1 MLWWEELT
9 GLLQSQP
16 ALLKREVSLRQG
28 VIATTLEQL
37 TSDDVLTF
45 NHMEKLLS
53 DVQATLTEGLQQC
66 TEGKMCQGKWFQ
78 FNQGKFIA
86 RPEDNRQKVFGIYN
100 ACSNTVTQI
109 VTLCVCH
116 FLTVFV
122 TSFQWQVAVDNV
134 WPTFQT

>member
-66 TEGKMCQGKWFQ
+66 TEGKMCQVKM
-78 FNQGKFIA
+78 
-86 RPEDNRQKVFGIYN
+86 V
-100 ACSNTVTQI
+100 SV
-109 VTLCVCH
+109 
-116 FLTVFV
+116 
-122 TSFQWQVAVDNV
+122 
-134 WPTFQT
+134 